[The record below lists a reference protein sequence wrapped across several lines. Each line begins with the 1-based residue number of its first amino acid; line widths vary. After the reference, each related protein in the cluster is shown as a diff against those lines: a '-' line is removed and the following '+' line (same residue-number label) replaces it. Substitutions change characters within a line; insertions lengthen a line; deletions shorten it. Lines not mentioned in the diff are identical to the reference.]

1 MMRRLNSAARV
12 ICLILA
18 VLVSLPAVQVG
29 SSSTKAPAS
38 KVKNIPLRSRA
49 AAVVDLE
56 NRVILYSKNPTAKRS
71 IASITKLMTVLVF
84 LEQTSDLG
92 IPIIVL
98 NEDRT
103 VGSSHFRVGNSY
115 RLVDLLHGVLMS
127 SDNRAAKTLVR
138 STGFST
144 EEFVQMMNE
153 KTLSLG
159 LRDTRFADPTGLKVD
174 NLSTVL
180 DCVKLISIAMQ
191 DSLIS
196 SISTKRDYTCRSV
209 LKKYRVQLRNTNQL
223 LTNENLQVLVGKTGF
238 IRNAG
243 YCLATC
249 VGDGNGKK
257 VAIVVLGA
265 PSNTTRF
272 QEMYKLIRWTSQ
284 SYNINIS

>member
-1 MMRRLNSAARV
+1 MRRLNSAARV
-12 ICLILA
+12 LGLVLA
-18 VLVSLPAVQVG
+18 VLISLPAVQVG
-29 SSSTKAPAS
+29 SSSSKTPAS
-38 KVKNIPLRSRA
+38 KIKNIPLRSRA

-71 IASITKLMTVLVF
+71 IASITKIMTVLVF
-84 LEQTSDLG
+84 LEQTSDMD
-92 IPIIVL
+92 IPIIIL

-103 VGSSHFRVGNSY
+103 VGGSHFRVGNSY
-115 RLVDLLHGVLMS
+115 RLIDLLHGVLMS

-138 STGFST
+138 STGSST
-144 EEFVQMMNE
+144 EDFVRMMNE
-153 KTLSLG
+153 KALSLG
-159 LRDTRFADPTGLKVD
+159 LRDTHFADPTGLKVD

-223 LTNENLQVLVGKTGF
+223 LTNENLEVLVGKTGF